1 MKITVKSLISLGIV
15 ALAVIL
21 PQIAHLAFGGA
32 AGVKYLPMYLPV
44 LLGGCLPGIRWGLAV
59 GIFSPV
65 VSFLITSAFSDPMPA
80 LARLPFMA
88 AELAVFASVAGA
100 FSERIAKNG
109 VWAFPAVIAAQVCGR
124 AAFLL
129 LTVIFQGVSP
139 LSPSVIFSQ
148 IQTGLTG
155 LYLQAAIVPLI
166 VIALRAVLCGEKDH
180 D

>member
-1 MKITVKSLISLGIV
+1 MR
-15 ALAVIL
+15 A
-21 PQIAHLAFGGA
+21 
-32 AGVKYLPMYLPV
+32 
-44 LLGGCLPGIRWGLAV
+44 
-59 GIFSPV
+59 GIFR
-65 VSFLITSAFSDPMPA
+65 FLSD
-80 LARLPFMA
+80 AR
-88 AELAVFASVAGA
+88 AELAVFAAVAGA
-100 FSERIAKNG
+100 FSGKIAKNG

-129 LTVIFQGVSP
+129 LTVIFQGGSP

-166 VIALRAVLCGEKDH
+166 VIALRVVLCGEKDH